1 MTEKEVEQHLCK
13 RVKALGGY
21 AYKFRSVTQ
30 VGVADRIVCLAGQ
43 TWFVEVKQPSGRLS
57 ALQRIFAE
65 EMEKTQQR
73 YVCLW
78 SKSEVDE
85 WLHSITRSTPTP
97 PSGCAT

>member
-1 MTEKEVEQHLCK
+1 MEKHIEAYLVK

-30 VGVADRIVCLAGQ
+30 VGVADRIVCLRGQ
-43 TWFVEVKQPSGRLS
+43 TWFVEVKQPDGRLS

-65 EMEKTQQR
+65 EMEKTQQS

-78 SKSEVDE
+78 SKSEVDV
-85 WLHSITRSTPTP
+85 WLLRFS
-97 PSGCAT
+97 

>member
-30 VGVADRIVCLAGQ
+30 VGVADRIVCLHGQ
-43 TWFVEVKQPSGRLS
+43 TWFVEVKQPNGRLS
-57 ALQRIFAE
+57 ALQHIFAE

-85 WLHSITRSTPTP
+85 WLARLP
-97 PSGCAT
+97 

>member
-30 VGVADRIVCLAGQ
+30 VGVADRIVCLHGQ
-43 TWFVEVKQPSGRLS
+43 TWFVEVKQPNGKLS
-57 ALQRIFAE
+57 ALQVIFAE

-85 WLHSITRSTPTP
+85 WLARLP
-97 PSGCAT
+97 